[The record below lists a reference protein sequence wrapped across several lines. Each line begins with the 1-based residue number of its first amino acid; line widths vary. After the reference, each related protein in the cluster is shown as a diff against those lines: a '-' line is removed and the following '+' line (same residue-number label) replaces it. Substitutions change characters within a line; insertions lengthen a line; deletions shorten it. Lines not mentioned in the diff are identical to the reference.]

1 MSRSIYWKITIPLT
15 LLVLVGMSILGFYMV
30 DSTRKTQV
38 NNLESQLTN
47 EGKLVADISM
57 PSFADPGKQT
67 DLDSIAKTTGKEIQS
82 RITLIAKDGTV
93 LGDTEQNPLTMENH
107 ATRPEVVQAL
117 SSGTGQA
124 TRYSATLHENMM
136 YVAVLVANQGEVLG
150 IARVALPLTAV
161 ETSVNSAAM
170 TIAMAIAITA
180 LLVILAAALLA
191 RMITRPVRQITKA
204 AEEIA
209 SGKLDQQIQIRSN
222 DEIGRLGRAFNDMS
236 LNLKNKVATI
246 VDERSKLVTVLS
258 SITDG
263 VVMTDSEGI
272 IALVNPAA
280 EQFFNFEGAK
290 AIGRSL
296 IEAIHDHEIEE
307 VVRKCLKTASEQT
320 AQLDS
325 VTGRFLRIIV
335 TPITTG
341 KLSGALVLFQDL
353 TELRSLQTM
362 RREFVGNVS
371 HELRTPLAAIRAIVD
386 TLRDGAID
394 DKEAA
399 LNFLNRLDVE
409 VDGMTQM
416 VAELMELSRIETG
429 RIKLKL
435 EPVNI
440 NSVVEE
446 VAARLS
452 PQAER
457 QQVSLSTEL
466 SSDLPLVQA
475 DKERIQQVIVNIV
488 HNAIK
493 FTPSGG
499 RVAISA
505 QHSGESVIAR
515 VSDTG
520 IGISKDDLPHIFERF
535 FKADKSRSTSG
546 TGLGLAIAKHIVQSH
561 GGSIWVE
568 SEEGKGST
576 FSFSLSLRPNTQSNR

>member
-30 DSTRKTQV
+30 SSTSNTQV
-38 NNLESQLTN
+38 DLLQSQLAN
-47 EGKLVADISM
+47 EARLVADISL
-57 PSFADPGKQT
+57 PSFADQGKQT
-67 DLDSIAKTTGKEIQS
+67 NLDTIAKITGKDIQS

-93 LGDTEQNPLTMENH
+93 LGDTDQDPLAMENH
-107 ATRPEVVQAL
+107 ATRPEVVEAL
-117 SSGTGQA
+117 ASGTGQA

-136 YVAVLVANQGEVLG
+136 YVAVLVTNQGEVLG

-161 ETSVNSAAM
+161 ESAVNSAVM
-170 TIAMAIAITA
+170 TIAWAIAITT

-204 AEEIA
+204 AEGIA
-209 SGKLDQQIQIRSN
+209 AGKLEQQIPIRTN
-222 DEIGRLGRAFNDMS
+222 DEIGRLGRAFNEMS
-236 LNLKNKVATI
+236 LNLKNIMATM
-246 VDERSKLVTVLS
+246 VDERSRLVTVLS
-258 SITDG
+258 GITDG
-263 VVMTDSEGI
+263 IVMTDSEGN

-280 EQFFNFEGAK
+280 ERLFNFEEAK
-290 AIGRSL
+290 AMGRPL
-296 IEAIHDHEIEE
+296 IEAVHDYEIDD
-307 VVRKCLKTASEQT
+307 VVKKCLKTAGEQST
-320 AQLDS
+320 QLDS
-325 VTGRFLRIIV
+325 VTGRFLRVIA

-371 HELRTPLAAIRAIVD
+371 HELRTPLAAIKAIVD

-399 LNFLNRLDVE
+399 MNFLNRLDVE

-435 EPVNI
+435 ETVNI
-440 NSVVEE
+440 NSLIEE
-446 VAARLS
+446 VATRLS

-466 SSDLPLVQA
+466 ASDLPLVQV

-493 FTPSGG
+493 FTPSSG
-499 RVAISA
+499 RVAISTE
-505 QHSGESVIAR
+505 HIGESVVAR

-546 TGLGLAIAKHIVQSH
+546 TGLGLAIAKHIVQTH

-576 FSFSLSLRPNTQSNR
+576 FSFSLPLQPNPQSNP